1 MIEIEQ
7 VSFTYETAKS
17 GATIRNI
24 NVRIPKGQIVLLCGE
39 SGSGKTTFSR
49 LINGLIPVY
58 YDGDLNGRIMVSQK
72 RYEQS

>member
-24 NVRIPKGQIVLLCGE
+24 NVRIAVPSFKQKKPGRLLLARIVVQNLPL
-39 SGSGKTTFSR
+39 SASR
-49 LINGLIPVY
+49 N
-58 YDGDLNGRIMVSQK
+58 
-72 RYEQS
+72 